1 MIMALMTS
9 MSLVDFGFLKIIEK
23 YPELNYY
30 YNSDW
35 KKSKSLAS
43 FYKSNSSFNDSL
55 IVSYSDVVFKR
66 SALKK
71 IFDNENEIVITFDSK
86 WKNRYEGRTKKFLDE
101 SEKVFK
107 CKKSN
112 KLRISNGIKNQDE
125 IIIGESVGIFYI
137 PIHIVKNL
145 KLIIESNFKLN
156 QATMADLLTHLCNK
170 FSYRLID
177 IEGQWAEMDSVA
189 DLNQFKFETKANTL
203 QILENKV
210 KKSIILPQIKCT
222 INEIKND
229 LNEIVSKIQL
239 KFPSKRLIVRSSAL
253 NEDTIN
259 SSMAGKYE
267 SVLDVNSDVPE
278 EIIKAINF
286 VKDSYDI
293 SKDSAF
299 NENQIFIQPLVENVK
314 LSGVIFT
321 RDLETNAPYIT
332 INYDLSEK
340 TDSITSGS
348 YIENE
353 RTFIYSKYSENF
365 PKNPD
370 LVKIIEGAIEIEEIT
385 SNDSLDIEFAIANDE
400 LYILQVRPIASSKN
414 SLKVFDID
422 VKSELLNIKSFLKK
436 MHTTSPKL
444 VGKRTIY
451 GIMPD
456 WNPAEIIGINPNPL
470 ALDLYMNMITN
481 KIWPSSRKEV
491 GYRDVS
497 YHPGLISLSGKPYID
512 VRMSFNTFTPNN
524 IDDKT
529 AEKLINYYI
538 NKLSNNSSLH
548 DKVEFEICLTSYDF
562 KFDSR
567 MKELHQNGFSKSEI
581 LKISEVFKNL
591 TSDIVNEK
599 NIRIKDQ
606 IDQTKLLENKRNEIL
621 SSDIPIQDK
630 IVKIIEDCKTY
641 GTYPFS
647 IMARFG
653 FVASILFRSLR
664 DVNVISKDSYDKFFK
679 SINTVAKEFINDLS
693 KLTRNEISK
702 DSFLKVYGHLRPGT
716 YDVRS
721 KTYKENFEDYV
732 KYGDDDSTYKNEIYS
747 LCEKR
752 YRKNQ

>member
-1 MIMALMTS
+1 MKLIFLAAGQSNLQIDNTTPVC
-9 MSLVDFGFLKIIEK
+9 LTKYNNDKLILDVLIENFNDYGIDDINVVGGFGFLKIIEK

-145 KLIIESNFKLN
+145 KLIIESNFKIN

-422 VKSELLNIKSFLKK
+422 VKSELLNIKSFLKRCIQ
-436 MHTTSPKL
+436 HLQNWL
-444 VGKRTIY
+444 VKEQF
-451 GIMPD
+451 M
-456 WNPAEIIGINPNPL
+456 ELCLIGI
-470 ALDLYMNMITN
+470 
-481 KIWPSSRKEV
+481 
-491 GYRDVS
+491 
-497 YHPGLISLSGKPYID
+497 
-512 VRMSFNTFTPNN
+512 
-524 IDDKT
+524 
-529 AEKLINYYI
+529 
-538 NKLSNNSSLH
+538 
-548 DKVEFEICLTSYDF
+548 
-562 KFDSR
+562 
-567 MKELHQNGFSKSEI
+567 
-581 LKISEVFKNL
+581 
-591 TSDIVNEK
+591 
-599 NIRIKDQ
+599 
-606 IDQTKLLENKRNEIL
+606 LLR
-621 SSDIPIQDK
+621 
-630 IVKIIEDCKTY
+630 
-641 GTYPFS
+641 
-647 IMARFG
+647 
-653 FVASILFRSLR
+653 
-664 DVNVISKDSYDKFFK
+664 
-679 SINTVAKEFINDLS
+679 
-693 KLTRNEISK
+693 
-702 DSFLKVYGHLRPGT
+702 
-716 YDVRS
+716 
-721 KTYKENFEDYV
+721 
-732 KYGDDDSTYKNEIYS
+732 
-747 LCEKR
+747 
-752 YRKNQ
+752 